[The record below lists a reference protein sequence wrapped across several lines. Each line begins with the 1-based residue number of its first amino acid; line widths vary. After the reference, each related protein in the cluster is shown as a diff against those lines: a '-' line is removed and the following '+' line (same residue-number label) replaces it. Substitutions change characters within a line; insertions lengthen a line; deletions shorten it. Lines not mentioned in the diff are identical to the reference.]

1 MAEVIFDAAERLW
14 LLTTATTSY
23 ALRLDSSDAPRH
35 VYWGPALTVRQAAAV
50 RNPVPSRIS
59 SFDGITDEELV
70 VEGGPRFD
78 APSLQVQFADGTR
91 AFEWRYIDHT
101 VDEGHL
107 SIRFTDRHYPL
118 EVVLHYWI
126 GAATDV
132 IERWTTLRHNGS
144 DDPITLLRC
153 DSASWSLPFRDGYE
167 VTHTVGGW
175 SSEFRLQQTAVPY
188 GETVFTSRRGTSSH
202 QANPWLMVS
211 DGDEVWSGALAW
223 SGSYRI
229 TLRRTPSGQ
238 TSFSGG
244 FGHEGL
250 SWRLNPGEEWETPV
264 FAGLYASDG
273 VDAASRRWHAYVRDH
288 VLPFS
293 DETRPVLYNSWEA
306 TEFDVSETNQ
316 KLLAARAAALGCEL
330 FVMDDGWFGARTH
343 DAAGLGDWTVNQDR
357 FPGGL
362 DPLIEEVHRLGM
374 RFGLWVE
381 PEMVNPDSDLYRRHP
396 EWVLHM
402 PNRSRTTLRNQL
414 VLNFARTDVAEW
426 AHKWLDELV
435 GQHGIDFLKWD
446 MNRPFSEAGWPAA
459 ADQDRLWIDH
469 VRHVYAVI
477 DRLRADH
484 PGLRIEAC
492 SAGGGRIDLGMLAR
506 TDQVWTSDNT
516 DALDRIAIQ
525 RGYGRIYPARAMS
538 AWVTDSPNQLTGRV
552 VPLAFRFHVA
562 MAGVLGI
569 GGNLLRWTEDELTE
583 ATELLSRYKSVRH
596 IVQHGVQYDLQAGPI
611 TAVQYVLGNETVV
624 LVWRPT
630 VGFGQPMLPL
640 RLKAL
645 DPSARYRASEA
656 GHGNAVHEG
665 AVLMHHGLQ
674 PALPMGDY
682 ASTMIHL
689 TEVTP
694 S

>member
-1 MAEVIFDAAERLW
+1 MAEVIFDADSRLW

-23 ALRLDSSDAPRH
+23 ALRLDASDSPRH
-35 VYWGPALTVRQAAAV
+35 VYWGPALTVRQALTV
-50 RNPVPSRIS
+50 RNPVLAKIS
-59 SFDGITDEELV
+59 SFDGTTDEELL
-70 VEGGPRFD
+70 VEGGARFD
-78 APSLQVQFADGTR
+78 TPSLQIRFADGVR
-91 AFEWRYIDHT
+91 AFEWRYLDYT

-107 SIRFTDRHYPL
+107 AIRFADRHYPL

-126 GAATDV
+126 GAGTDV
-132 IERWTTLRHNGS
+132 IERWTTLHHKGS
-144 DDPITLLRC
+144 TDPITLLRC
-153 DSASWSLPFRDGYE
+153 DSASWSLPFRAGCQ

-175 SSEFRLQQTAVPY
+175 ASEFQLKSTPVPY

-211 DGDEVWSGALAW
+211 DGDEVWGGALAW

-229 TLRRTPSGQ
+229 TLRHTPSGQ

-273 VDAASRRWHAYVRDH
+273 VDAASRRWHAYVRNH
-288 VLPFS
+288 VLPFAE
-293 DETRPVLYNSWEA
+293 ETRPVVYNSWEA
-306 TEFDVSETNQ
+306 TEFDVNESNQ
-316 KLLAARAAALGCEL
+316 KSLAARAAALGCEL

-343 DAAGLGDWTVNQDR
+343 DAAGLGDWTVNPSR

-362 DPLIEEVHRLGM
+362 DPLIAEVHRLGM

-381 PEMVNPDSDLYRRHP
+381 PEMVNPDSDLYRQHP
-396 EWVLHM
+396 DWVLHM

-426 AHKWLDELV
+426 AHKWLDQLV
-435 GQHGIDFLKWD
+435 GRHEIDFLKWD
-446 MNRPFSEAGWPAA
+446 MNRSFSEAGWPAEG
-459 ADQDRLWIDH
+459 DQDRLWTDH
-469 VRHVYAVI
+469 VRHVYAII

-484 PGLRIEAC
+484 PALRIEAC
-492 SAGGGRIDLGMLAR
+492 SGGGGRIDLGMLAR
-506 TDQVWTSDNT
+506 TDQAWTSDNT

-525 RGYGRIYPARAMS
+525 HGYTRIYPARTMS
-538 AWVTDSPNQLTGRV
+538 AWVTDSPNQLTSRV
-552 VPLAFRFHVA
+552 VPLKFRFHVA

-569 GGNLLRWTEDELTE
+569 GGNLLNWTEEELAE
-583 ATELLSRYKSVRH
+583 ATALLADYKSIRH
-596 IVQHGVQYDLQAGPI
+596 IVQHGVQYDLSAGPI

-624 LVWRPT
+624 LAWRPALN
-630 VGFGQPMLPL
+630 FGQPPLPL

-645 DPSARYRASEA
+645 DPTAQYCTS
-656 GHGNAVHEG
+656 NTIHEG
-665 AVLMHHGLQ
+665 AVLLHHGLE
-674 PALPMGDY
+674 PTLPPGDY

-689 TEVTP
+689 TQISP